1 MAEEHEFVQMKIRKD
16 LLELFKDL
24 YKLPETIKYKDIYLY
39 AIAASLP
46 PKGKD
51 LFINDYNLDGFV
63 IDRINQTR
71 SKITKE
77 DIDPKISNLDEKLSK
92 VLHEQQMARQ
102 KQKEDDAVLLSYIKL
117 LLYDNAFTTPVED
130 LKDILNNKSVGS
142 MENEVRNIVKGE

>member
-24 YKLPETIKYKDIYLY
+24 YKLPEKIKYKDIYLY

-51 LFINDYNLDGFV
+51 LFIKDYNLDGFV
-63 IDRINQTR
+63 IDRINQSR

-92 VLHEQQMARQ
+92 VLHEQQMARE

-117 LLYDNAFTTPVED
+117 LLYDNAFTTPEED
-130 LKDILNNKSVGS
+130 LKDILNNKSVDS